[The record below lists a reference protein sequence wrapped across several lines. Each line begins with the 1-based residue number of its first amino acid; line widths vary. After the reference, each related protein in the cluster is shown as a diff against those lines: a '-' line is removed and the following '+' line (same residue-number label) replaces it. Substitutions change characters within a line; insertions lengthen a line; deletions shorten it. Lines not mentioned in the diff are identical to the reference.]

1 MSDLGFDLDSIPDPL
16 AAYPQASEPLPALAP
31 PPQVG
36 PTRATL
42 QRRRL
47 LAVFGSI
54 AWLILIQIIIGIRTD
69 LNLTVRLAHVGVP
82 ALLGAIALWLALE
95 PGPSGL
101 GPSWRSVIGFTV
113 LSPFAFVAAALV
125 APCLEDAA
133 TLADG
138 IFFCGDFIMAVGV
151 VPMLALTWAQ
161 QRSFAAA
168 AKPRSALLGVS
179 VGFTA
184 AGLQAL
190 HCAHSD
196 GIHVLIGHSWP
207 VLLMGLIAG
216 LFLHRQMRV
225 A

>member
-1 MSDLGFDLDSIPDPL
+1 MTDLDFDIGSIPDPL
-16 AAYPQASEPLPALAP
+16 AAHPQAPLPSAVSP
-31 PPQVG
+31 TPG
-36 PTRATL
+36 PTRAVL
-42 QRRRL
+42 KRRRL
-47 LAVFGSI
+47 LVVLGSI
-54 AWLILIQIIIGIRTD
+54 AWLTVIQIIIGVRMD
-69 LNLTVRLAHVGVP
+69 LPIEVRLAHVGVP
-82 ALLGAIALWLALE
+82 ALLGAIALWLAFD
-95 PGPSGL
+95 PGPAGL
-101 GPSWRSVIGFTV
+101 GPSWRSVVGFAV
-113 LSPFAFVAAALV
+113 LSPIAFIAAAFV

-161 QRSFAAA
+161 HRSFAAA

-196 GIHVLIGHSWP
+196 GIHVLLGHSWP
-207 VLLMGLIAG
+207 ILVMGLIAG
-216 LFLHRQMRV
+216 LFLQRQTRV